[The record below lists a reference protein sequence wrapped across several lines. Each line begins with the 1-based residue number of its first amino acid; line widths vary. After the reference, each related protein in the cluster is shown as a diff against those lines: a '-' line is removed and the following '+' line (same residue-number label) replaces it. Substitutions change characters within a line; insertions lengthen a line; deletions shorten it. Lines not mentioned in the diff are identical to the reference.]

1 MEDHVSPVSEAK
13 AREMRGVK
21 GDDGVGVGDD
31 GVSSATEVIRDW
43 ENNMA
48 TSLRRKRRGEGEV
61 SGVAGLA

>member
-1 MEDHVSPVSEAK
+1 
-13 AREMRGVK
+13 MRGVK
-21 GDDGVGVGDD
+21 GDDGVGVGD